1 MCVFLYSNAP
11 QNAIRDSLVRTIPT
25 VWSVFFFPKIS
36 TWLTSSPPLD
46 LCPNDTLAV
55 ELLQK
60 ALPPKPSLSSCPT
73 FFYLEHFL
81 SSDMPCDLLITF
93 CISLLLLRCQVLEGR
108 SCIYP
113 FCSWLCQ
120 QQLEH
125 TFNIL
130 ESNK

>member
-1 MCVFLYSNAP
+1 MCISIFEYTSKCYKRQFGTYYSYG
-11 QNAIRDSLVRTIPT
+11 LEC
-25 VWSVFFFPKIS
+25 FFFPKIS

>member
-11 QNAIRDSLVRTIPT
+11 QNDIRDSLVRTIPT